1 MSTKTTHA
9 VIGYVPDEVAK
20 ALGSEGHGRALEVRV
35 ERGND
40 REIVRIPAGAIAGVL
55 HGASQGGETGVQV
68 LLKERATVEAVTT
81 HGIAGDLDLK
91 AILDPGLIHRKPPI
105 NVIFVAPEFVPRL
118 TADQSKIS

>member
-1 MSTKTTHA
+1 MSETTYA
-9 VIGYVPDEVAK
+9 VIGYVSDEVAK
-20 ALGSEGHGRALEVRV
+20 SLGQEGHGRSLEVRV

-40 REIVRIPAGAIAGVL
+40 REVVRIPAGAVAGVL

-68 LLKERATVEAVTT
+68 LLKEGATVEAVTT

-91 AILDPGLIHRKPPI
+91 AILDPGLFHRKPLV

-118 TADQSKIS
+118 TADQSSTR